1 MIGIVHANIPRWFT
15 TSTTSHKVLAIAA
28 FEDVHL
34 REVDA
39 WIIVVIDR
47 TILRTQVFCAEKNA
61 YVGEW
66 DR

>member
-1 MIGIVHANIPRWFT
+1 MIGVVHTNIPWWFT
-15 TSTTSHKVLAIAA
+15 TGTTFHEILAIAA

-47 TILRTQVFCAEKNA
+47 TIFRTEVFCAEKNA
-61 YVGEW
+61 CG
-66 DR
+66 